1 MSIWALFLAIMV
13 SWNLK
18 TSLKIDLKK
27 QCHEMCLRENNG
39 DGSTDQQSKQREWSQ
54 YSSHSNNHFAIRV
67 IHLKR

>member
-1 MSIWALFLAIMV
+1 MSIRALFLAIML

-27 QCHEMCLRENNG
+27 QCHEMFLRENNG
-39 DGSTDQQSKQREWSQ
+39 DGSKQWEWSQ